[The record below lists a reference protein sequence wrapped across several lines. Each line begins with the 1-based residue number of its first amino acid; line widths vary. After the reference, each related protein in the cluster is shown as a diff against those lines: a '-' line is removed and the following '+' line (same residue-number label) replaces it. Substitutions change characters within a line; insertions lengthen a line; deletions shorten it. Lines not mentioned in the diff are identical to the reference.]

1 MPLRDLKAR
10 QQRQKYEIRQLTREV
25 ATMRQERLAAEAAL
39 QAAKQETSAPAT
51 QPEAKKSGGGK
62 WFGNGDRTPSSEEI
76 SKNLPEILKEFDQL
90 IKEST

>member
-51 QPEAKKSGGGK
+51 QPEAKKSGGG
-62 WFGNGDRTPSSEEI
+62 NGLVMAIAHHLQKRYQKTCRR
-76 SKNLPEILKEFDQL
+76 F
-90 IKEST
+90 